1 MLKLPL
7 QGGVFVN
14 DQNVTIIDSMS
25 ISTMTHHIHIIR
37 PWVPTVFKFT
47 NSIST
52 EFWTEE
58 VFKKRTVSRQIGIIF
73 KCYIVIN
80 MAQIWIKQ
88 LETLSLSY
96 VFFSSLIPRLI
107 RLITYDST
115 YVIDLVSSRWAVS

>member
-7 QGGVFVN
+7 RGSVFIN

-25 ISTMTHHIHIIR
+25 ISTMTHHIR

-58 VFKKRTVSRQIGIIF
+58 VFKKGQSQD
-73 KCYIVIN
+73 K
-80 MAQIWIKQ
+80 
-88 LETLSLSY
+88 
-96 VFFSSLIPRLI
+96 
-107 RLITYDST
+107 
-115 YVIDLVSSRWAVS
+115 LVLYSNATS